1 MSKKDTRTIA
11 YIFNEMDPSEEVEF
25 LRELES
31 NSNLLI
37 EVETLR
43 NINGQLDQLP
53 EVNPPDH
60 IVKSVQDFAQ
70 KNKKATLLQSSP
82 SVYIAVAAMV
92 VLGLTTGIFLLDD
105 QTSQNSNTT
114 QEAAIS
120 GSTNFSQSPANTQE
134 SPAREVTP
142 WIDRNEILHFQSRN
156 QYGNVANFDSMRSNS
171 QQKLIRV
178 TDPVHTRIYQ
188 GHLHLTGN
196 RR

>member
-25 LRELES
+25 LRELEN

-43 NINGQLDQLP
+43 NVNGQFDNLP
-53 EVNPPDH
+53 KMDPPKH
-60 IVKSVQDFAQ
+60 IVKSVQDFAKNQ
-70 KNKKATLLQSSP
+70 KKNTLTKHSSP
-82 SVYIAVAAMV
+82 LYLAVAAV
-92 VLGLTTGIFLLDD
+92 IVIGLTTGIFMLDD
-105 QTSQNSNTT
+105 QSSTNSGNS
-114 QEAAIS
+114 QEAS
-120 GSTNFSQSPANTQE
+120 VTGSTSLTQSPVQLNQHSAKD
-134 SPAREVTP
+134 VTP
-142 WIDRNEILHFQSRN
+142 WVDRNEILYFQSRS
-156 QYGNVANFDSMRSNS
+156 QFGNAANFDSIRANS
-171 QQKLIRV
+171 QEKLIRV

>member
-1 MSKKDTRTIA
+1 MSKKDTRSIA
-11 YIFNEMDPSEEVEF
+11 YIFNEMDPSEKVEF

-43 NINGQLDQLP
+43 NVNGQIDKLP
-53 EVNPPDH
+53 KMNPPKH
-60 IVKSVQDFAQ
+60 IVDSVQDFAKSQ
-70 KNKKATLLQSSP
+70 KKNTLAKNSASL
-82 SVYIAVAAMV
+82 YLAVAAV
-92 VLGLTTGIFLLDD
+92 IVIGLTTGIFMLDD
-105 QTSQNSNTT
+105 QTTTNSDNT
-114 QEAAIS
+114 QEASIT
-120 GSTNFSQSPANTQE
+120 GSTSLTE
-134 SPAREVTP
+134 SPVQANQSSANDVTP
-142 WIDRNEILHFQSRN
+142 WVDRNEILHFQSRS
-156 QYGNVANFDSMRSNS
+156 QFGTVADFDSIRANS

>member
-11 YIFNEMDPSEEVEF
+11 YIFNEMDPSEKVEF

-43 NINGQLDQLP
+43 NINGQLHELP
-53 EVNPPDH
+53 EVDPPDH
-60 IVKSVQDFAQ
+60 VVKSVQDYAR
-70 KNKKATLLQSSP
+70 NHKKTIFKQTSTAT
-82 SVYIAVAAMV
+82 YFAVAAMV
-92 VLGLTTGIFLLDD
+92 VLGLSSGVFLLDD
-105 QTSQNSNTT
+105 QSANNNNTS
-114 QEAAIS
+114 QEAAIT
-120 GSTNFSQSPANTQE
+120 GSTTFSQTPANLRE
-134 SPAREVTP
+134 SSTRDVSP
-142 WIDRNEILHFQSRN
+142 WIDRNEILHFQNMN

-178 TDPVHTRIYQ
+178 TDPVQTRIYQ
-188 GHLHLTGN
+188 GQLHLTGN

>member
-1 MSKKDTRTIA
+1 MSKIDTRTIA
-11 YIFNEMDPSEEVEF
+11 YIFNEMDPSEKVEF
-25 LRELES
+25 LRELEA

-53 EVNPPDH
+53 EVDPPDH
-60 IVKSVQDFAQ
+60 VVKSIQDYARN
-70 KNKKATLLQSSP
+70 NKKTIFKQNYPAT
-82 SVYIAVAAMV
+82 YFAVAAMV
-92 VLGLTTGIFLLDD
+92 VLGLSTGIFLLDD
-105 QTSQNSNTT
+105 QSAQNNNTS
-114 QEAAIS
+114 QEAAIT
-120 GSTNFSQSPANTQE
+120 GSTSFSQSPANTQE
-134 SPAREVTP
+134 SSARDVSP
-142 WIDRNEILHFQSRN
+142 WIDRNEILHFQNRN